1 MNKKLERFER
11 QRNHERR
18 AFLSMLGKAGIAA
31 PLLRASPLVAGLFA
45 NRFAHA
51 QTGNKKFIA
60 IYHPNGTYNG
70 QGSGFITGPA
80 AQVYSGLPGV
90 AMRTA
95 SISDPG
101 GHGNIARAAGRL
113 EWSGNVPGNSTI
125 DAQIGRVIQGAT
137 PAPYY
142 AFGVRMDHLGSNLN
156 DVSSISQ
163 GVQSDIGRGPGGALG
178 KIFSGGGSA
187 PPPTGGVQSGPS
199 QFDMRRAVLDAN
211 RTLLNKYK
219 SKFGQDER
227 EKLDSHLGAIEELEN
242 RLNFDEDLASGD
254 TGGDTGG
261 DGGGS
266 CSAGQSYG
274 ANAQMTPLEEYKG
287 VADVAV
293 LALSC
298 GVTNTVSIQ
307 FNETQATWI
316 PNTPGDP
323 EAVTGL
329 NGDHHSANHGGG
341 QSLIPQ
347 VIAYMHKG
355 VAHLIRQLQ
364 AANLYQDTVIVV
376 FSEMGQG
383 VDHTPSHGPIVIA
396 SGSGVSSGARATTM
410 QHTAAFNDAA
420 RVLGLDGQIG
430 GALHDYRSGSL
441 L

>member
-1 MNKKLERFER
+1 MNKKFERFER
-11 QRNHERR
+11 QRNRERR

-45 NRFAHA
+45 SRYA
-51 QTGNKKFIA
+51 QAQGGKKFIA

-70 QGSGFITGPA
+70 QGNGFITGPA
-80 AQVYSGLPGV
+80 RQVYSGIPGV

-125 DAQIGRVIQGAT
+125 DAQIGKVLQGNA

-156 DVSSISQ
+156 DVASINQ
-163 GVQSDIGRGPGGALG
+163 GTQSDIGRGPGGALS

-187 PPPTGGVQSGPS
+187 PSPGGGGSTGPS
-199 QFDMRRAVLDAN
+199 RFDMRRAVLDSN
-211 RTLLNKYK
+211 RELLTKYK
-219 SKFGQDER
+219 NKFGQDER
-227 EKLDSHLGAIEELEN
+227 EKLDTHLSAIAELEDRLSFDEEL
-242 RLNFDEDLASGD
+242 AS
-254 TGGDTGG
+254 GGDTGG
-261 DGGGS
+261 DGGGGS
-266 CSAGQSYG
+266 CSASQNYG
-274 ANAQMTPLEEYKG
+274 ANSQMTPLEEYKG

-298 GVTNTVSIQ
+298 GVTNTISIQ
-307 FNETQATWI
+307 FNETQATWL

-329 NGDHHSANHGGG
+329 NGDHHGANHGGG
-341 QSLIPQ
+341 QSKIPE

-355 VAHLIRQLQ
+355 VAHLIRKLQ
-364 AANLYQDTVIVV
+364 EANLYQDTVIVV

-396 SGSGVSSGARATTM
+396 SGSGVSSSARATTT

-420 RVLGLDGQIG
+420 KLLGLEGQIG
-430 GALHDYRSGSL
+430 GALHNYRTGSL